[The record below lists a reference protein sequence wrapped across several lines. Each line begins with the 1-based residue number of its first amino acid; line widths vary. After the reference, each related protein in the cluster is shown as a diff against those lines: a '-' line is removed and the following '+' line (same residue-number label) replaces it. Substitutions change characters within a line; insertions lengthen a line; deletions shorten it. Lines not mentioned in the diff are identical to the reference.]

1 MLRLRFLV
9 TLILLVCPWVYS
21 YGQLHFASVHGERG
35 YAAMRGTGRLDL
47 DNGLILSLSGGYYRM
62 SDSEEDEN
70 GATVKAALLAEYELT
85 DNFRLLAGA
94 SYIPKKLGFQ
104 NVGYGIGAQNT
115 LCYRCGIFKRPH
127 FGVYAGQVRYKVD
140 SNLHGA
146 PLVSRFKT
154 VATGV
159 SALAGGEMGRFLFQT
174 RYDKVIKYNN
184 KPPHDITSN
193 WTEIPFMTA
202 VVQGF
207 VSDSLAARLA
217 YRTRWITPY
226 AVYARY
232 RYLVRGDHAVAVAA
246 GLALHVGLTTLT
258 GGVEIFEPN
267 RDENRKTYFSLSAST
282 EF

>member
-1 MLRLRFLV
+1 MLRLRFLL
-9 TLILLVCPWVYS
+9 TLVLLVCPWVYS

-35 YAAMRGTGRLDL
+35 YAAMRGVFRLDL
-47 DNGLILSLSGGYYRM
+47 DNGLILTPSGGYYRM

-70 GATVKAALLAEYELT
+70 GAIAKAALLAEYELT
-85 DNFRLLAGA
+85 DNFRLAAGA

-104 NVGYGIGAQNT
+104 NVGYGIGGRYT
-115 LCYRCGIFKRPH
+115 LCYRCGIFKYPYVGAR
-127 FGVYAGQVRYKVD
+127 VGQVRYRVD
-140 SNLHGA
+140 SDVRGA
-146 PLVSRFKT
+146 ALESRFKT
-154 VATGV
+154 VSTGASV
-159 SALAGGEMGRFLFQT
+159 LAGSEMGRFLLQT
-174 RYDKVIKYNN
+174 QYDKVIKYNN
-184 KPPHDITSN
+184 EPSAGIMSN

-202 VVQGF
+202 VLQGF
-207 VSDSLAARLA
+207 IRDVAAARVA

-232 RYLVRGDHAVAVAA
+232 RYQVGGGSATAVAG

-267 RDENRKTYFSLSAST
+267 REANRKTYFSLSAST

>member
-9 TLILLVCPWVYS
+9 TLVLLVCPWVYS

-35 YAAMRGTGRLDL
+35 YAAMRGVGRLDL

-104 NVGYGIGAQNT
+104 NVGYGIGAQYT